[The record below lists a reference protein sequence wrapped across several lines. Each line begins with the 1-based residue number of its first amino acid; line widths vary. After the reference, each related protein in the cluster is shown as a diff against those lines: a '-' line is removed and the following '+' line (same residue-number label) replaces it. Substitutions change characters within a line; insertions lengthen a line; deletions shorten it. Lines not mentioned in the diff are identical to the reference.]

1 MANSSKRANYAPRI
15 SNRRALHDFFIE
27 GKLECGIVLTGT
39 EVKSLRDGKANL
51 RDSYAEIRKGQLYL
65 VGVHISPY
73 EQGNLANHDPLRP
86 RKLLLHKGEIDR
98 IAIKVREKGY
108 TIVPTR
114 IYFKGSLAKIEIG
127 LARGKRQYDKRVDL
141 AKKDAARDVERVLR
155 GRERGEA

>member
-1 MANSSKRANYAPRI
+1 MAKSDHEKLVA
-15 SNRRALHDFFIE
+15 SNRKAFHDFFIE
-27 GKLECGIVLTGT
+27 ETYEAGLALVGT

-114 IYFKGSLAKIEIG
+114 IYFKGSLAKVEIG
-127 LARGKRQYDKRVDL
+127 LARGKRQYDKRADL
-141 AKKDAARDVERVLR
+141 AKKDAARDVERELR
-155 GRERGEA
+155 GRERGEV

>member
-1 MANSSKRANYAPRI
+1 MAKSDHENLVA
-15 SNRRALHDFFIE
+15 SNRKAFHDFFIE
-27 GKLECGIVLTGT
+27 DTYEAGLALVGT
-39 EVKSLRDGKANL
+39 EVKSLRVGKANL
-51 RDSYAEIRKGQLYL
+51 RDSYAEIRKGQIYL

-114 IYFKGSLAKIEIG
+114 IYFKGSLAKVEIG
-127 LARGKRQYDKRVDL
+127 LARGKRQYDKRADL
-141 AKKDAARDVERVLR
+141 AKKDAARDVARELR
-155 GRERGEA
+155 GRERGDV

>member
-1 MANSSKRANYAPRI
+1 MAKSDHENLVA
-15 SNRRALHDFFIE
+15 SNRKAFHDFFIE
-27 GKLECGIVLTGT
+27 ETYEAGLALVGT

-51 RDSYAEIRKGQLYL
+51 RDSYAEIRKGQIYL

-114 IYFKGSLAKIEIG
+114 IYFKGSLAKVEIG
-127 LARGKRQYDKRVDL
+127 LARGKRQYDKRADL

>member
-1 MANSSKRANYAPRI
+1 MVKSDHENLVA
-15 SNRRALHDFFIE
+15 SNRKAFHDFFIE
-27 GKLECGIVLTGT
+27 ETYEAGLALVGT

-114 IYFKGSLAKIEIG
+114 IYFKGSLAKVEIG
-127 LARGKRQYDKRVDL
+127 LARGKRQYDKRADL
-141 AKKDAARDVERVLR
+141 AKKDAARDVERELR
-155 GRERGEA
+155 GRERGEV

>member
-1 MANSSKRANYAPRI
+1 MAKSDHENLVA
-15 SNRRALHDFFIE
+15 SNRKAFHDFFIE
-27 GKLECGIVLTGT
+27 DTYEAGLALVGT

-86 RKLLLHKGEIDR
+86 RKLLLHKSEIDR

-114 IYFKGSLAKIEIG
+114 IYFKGSLAKVEIG
-127 LARGKRQYDKRVDL
+127 LARGKRQYDKRADL
-141 AKKDAARDVERVLR
+141 AKKDAARDVARELR
-155 GRERGEA
+155 GRERGDV

>member
-1 MANSSKRANYAPRI
+1 MAKSSGENLVA
-15 SNRRALHDFFIE
+15 SNRKAYHDFFIE
-27 GKLECGIVLTGT
+27 ETYEAGLALVGT
-39 EVKSLRDGKANL
+39 EVKSLRAGKANL

-65 VGVHISPY
+65 VGAHISPY

-86 RKLLLHKGEIDR
+86 RKLLLHRGEIDR

-114 IYFKGSLAKIEIG
+114 IYFVGSLAKIEIG
-127 LARGKRQYDKRVDL
+127 LARGKRQYDKRADL

>member
-1 MANSSKRANYAPRI
+1 MVKSDHEKLVA
-15 SNRRALHDFFIE
+15 SNRKAFHDFFIE
-27 GKLECGIVLTGT
+27 DTYEAGLALVGT

-86 RKLLLHKGEIDR
+86 RKLLLHKSEIDR

-114 IYFKGSLAKIEIG
+114 IYFKGSLAKVEIG
-127 LARGKRQYDKRVDL
+127 LARGKRQYDKRADL